1 MARVSVL
8 IPTYN
13 RAALLPQAIAS
24 VLAQTYR
31 DLDVLVIDDGST
43 DETPELLK
51 AFADPR
57 LRYLRLEHRGVSA
70 ALDAGWRAVESEYVA
85 RLDSDDVWRPEL
97 LAQLM
102 PLIES
107 DPGVAFAYARAQ
119 LMDADGNLLPQ
130 LFGAPPKYPE
140 DSLASL
146 LYGDCVC
153 SMAVV
158 IRRAAIARAGGYDTS
173 LVGNEDWDLWLRL
186 AEHDEFAFCDRVL
199 AHYRVHAQN
208 LTQARADQN
217 PRLIQDRL
225 RVLDKFYSRPDVSA
239 RALDL
244 KPIAYRN
251 LYQDIAVR
259 HLAAH
264 RRRQAL
270 VFFMRSLRVAPD
282 PLTACFRGTR
292 TVLYQLGLGRTR
304 AGVRLAALWQARHRR

>member
-85 RLDSDDVWRPEL
+85 RLDSDDVWQPEL

-107 DPGVAFAYARAQ
+107 DPGVTFAYA
-119 LMDADGNLLPQ
+119 
-130 LFGAPPKYPE
+130 
-140 DSLASL
+140 
-146 LYGDCVC
+146 
-153 SMAVV
+153 
-158 IRRAAIARAGGYDTS
+158 
-173 LVGNEDWDLWLRL
+173 
-186 AEHDEFAFCDRVL
+186 
-199 AHYRVHAQN
+199 
-208 LTQARADQN
+208 
-217 PRLIQDRL
+217 
-225 RVLDKFYSRPDVSA
+225 
-239 RALDL
+239 
-244 KPIAYRN
+244 
-251 LYQDIAVR
+251 
-259 HLAAH
+259 
-264 RRRQAL
+264 
-270 VFFMRSLRVAPD
+270 
-282 PLTACFRGTR
+282 
-292 TVLYQLGLGRTR
+292 
-304 AGVRLAALWQARHRR
+304 